1 MLPEKG
7 RNSFFFFW
15 PAYYVILTM
24 PLIFKLDESVPKP
37 DTSFNLWTLNLNSCS
52 ETESEYFVSRLKHDD
67 IHSLLKFVEE
77 CDEKIC
83 FVNTKEEETSLSI
96 AIYRVKTTL
105 CMKKHINL
113 TFY

>member
-1 MLPEKG
+1 
-7 RNSFFFFW
+7 
-15 PAYYVILTM
+15 M